1 MGRIWRLQ
9 AEVGARRQKLVLVG
23 RSWRLWA
30 EVGAFKFWKFSKSKK
45 LGQNF
50 KISKKLGHSSWGK
63 ILKNP
68 KSWGIR
74 VGANFEKLGHH
85 FFEYIAKIS

>member
-1 MGRIWRLQ
+1 MPIGNSWCLQ
-9 AEVGARRQKLVLVG
+9 AEFGAYWQNVALTG
-23 RSWRLWA
+23 GSWRLWA

-68 KSWGIR
+68 KSWGK
-74 VGANFEKLGHH
+74 F
-85 FFEYIAKIS
+85 